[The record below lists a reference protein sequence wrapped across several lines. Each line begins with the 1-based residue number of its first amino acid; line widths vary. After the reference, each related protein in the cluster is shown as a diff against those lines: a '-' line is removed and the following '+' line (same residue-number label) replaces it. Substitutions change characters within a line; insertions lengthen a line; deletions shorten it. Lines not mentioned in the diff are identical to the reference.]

1 MQSMTDFVARS
12 GTLRDLSV
20 DLTKIAN
27 DLRLMSSGPVT
38 GIGEI
43 ALPPVQPGSSIMP
56 GKVNPVMAEMLN
68 MICFEVMG
76 NDLTISMAGQAGQF
90 ELNVMMPVIAY
101 DLTQSFM
108 ILTNGVRNFTQRL
121 VTGIHANEERCESL
135 LGKSAAIALALNPF
149 IGYDKA
155 AEVAKEAL
163 ATGVPLREIVL
174 KENLLTEKQ
183 LNEILDPYAMT
194 TPGVHG
200 KKSVDGKGSSG

>member
-1 MQSMTDFVARS
+1 
-12 GTLRDLSV
+12 
-20 DLTKIAN
+20 
-27 DLRLMSSGPVT
+27 
-38 GIGEI
+38 
-43 ALPPVQPGSSIMP
+43 MP

-90 ELNVMMPVIAY
+90 ELNVMMPVIAH

-108 ILTNGVRNFTQRL
+108 ILTNGVRSFTQKL
-121 VTGIHANEERCESL
+121 VVGIRANQDRCESL

-174 KENLLTEKQ
+174 KKKLLTEKQ
-183 LNEILDPYAMT
+183 LNEILDSYAMT

-200 KKSVDGKGSSG
+200 KKNVTGN